1 MVRIAVSQSP
11 SALNKTQ
18 ALETIFSDMN
28 KAVSEGAGILVYG
41 ECWWGGYPAWI
52 DFARDVAVWDHPVM
66 KKEWARMFCEAMVIG
81 SEAHRELEEA
91 CQRYGMALV
100 LGCNEV
106 QERGEGNN
114 TIYNSI
120 LFISSEGRTV
130 NHHRKLVPT
139 FNEKLIYGQG
149 DGRGLKTVDLGFG
162 RVGGLVCWEHWMPL
176 SRFALHEAGEDIH
189 FALWPDMKER
199 HLLASRHYAFE
210 GRCVV
215 VAVGQIMGKETIPKG
230 LDVDG
235 QTDDLILKGGS
246 CVIGPDGEL
255 IKDPQYGTTDMIF
268 VDLPDRE
275 ALIAERMT
283 LSVAGHYHRP
293 DVFDFRV
300 TSEK

>member
-1 MVRIAVSQSP
+1 MVKIAISQSP
-11 SALNKTQ
+11 SALSKTQ

-28 KAVSEGAGILVYG
+28 KAASEGAGILAYG

-52 DFARDVAVWDHPVM
+52 DFARDIAVWDHPVM
-66 KKEWARMFCEAMVIG
+66 KKEWARIYGEAMVMG
-81 SEAHRELEEA
+81 SEEHRELEEA
-91 CQRYGMALV
+91 CKRYGMALV

-106 QERGEGNN
+106 QDTGVGNN

-120 LFISSEGRTV
+120 LFISGEGKTV
-130 NHHRKLVPT
+130 HHHRKLVPT

-149 DGRGLKTVDLGFG
+149 DGRGLTTVDLGFA

-176 SRFALHEAGEDIH
+176 SRFALREAGEDVH
-189 FALWPDMKER
+189 FALWPDMKDR

-215 VAVGQIMGKETIPKG
+215 VAVGQIMGKEAIPDG
-230 LDVDG
+230 LEVGG
-235 QTDDLILKGGS
+235 QTDKLILKGGS

-255 IKDPQYGTTDMIF
+255 MKEPQYGTTDLII

-275 ALIAERMT
+275 ALLAERMT

-300 TSEK
+300 KREK

>member
-1 MVRIAVSQSP
+1 MTKLAISQSP
-11 SALNKTQ
+11 SALTRSF
-18 ALETIFSDMN
+18 ALET
-28 KAVSEGAGILVYG
+28 VSKDIQRAAHEGADILAYG

-52 DFARDVAVWDHPVM
+52 DFAKETAVWDHPIV
-66 KKEWARMFCEAMVIG
+66 KKEWARMYREGLVVG
-81 SEAHRELEEA
+81 SEEHKALEEL
-91 CQRYGMALV
+91 CKEYGVALV

-106 QERGEGNN
+106 QETGIGNN

-120 LFISSEGRTV
+120 LFISGEGETV

-149 DGRGLKTVDLGFG
+149 DGRGLKTVDFGYG

-189 FALWPDMKER
+189 FALWPDMKDR

-210 GRCVV
+210 GRCTV
-215 VAVGQIMGKETIPKG
+215 VAVGQIMSKEAIPQG
-230 LDVDG
+230 LEWEGSVE
-235 QTDDLILKGGS
+235 DLILKGGS
-246 CVIGPDGEL
+246 CVIGPDGEVIL
-255 IKDPQYGTTDMIF
+255 DPQYGKTDVIL
-268 VDLPDRE
+268 VELPHRE
-275 ALIAERMT
+275 ELLAERMT

-300 TSEK
+300 KSEK